1 MALEE
6 GGILRRG
13 ESEFDSP
20 TSMSNWPE
28 LLYNELIFS
37 QLARVGNVWAHIA
50 TGVRPLHN
58 MRNHGRKGSISV
70 TK

>member
-6 GGILRRG
+6 VVILRHGDR
-13 ESEFDSP
+13 EFDSP
-20 TSMSNWPE
+20 TSMSNRPE
-28 LLYNELIFS
+28 LLYNELIFP
-37 QLARVGNVWAHIA
+37 QPARVGNVCAHVA